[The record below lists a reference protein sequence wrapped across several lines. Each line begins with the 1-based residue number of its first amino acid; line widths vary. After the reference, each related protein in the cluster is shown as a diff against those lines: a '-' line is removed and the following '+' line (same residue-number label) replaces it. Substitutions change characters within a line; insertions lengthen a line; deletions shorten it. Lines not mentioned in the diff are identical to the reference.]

1 MAPKIV
7 FRTYQTESDLDPAM
21 KLIDQD
27 LSEPYSIYTYRF
39 FVQQWPELC
48 ILAYDEDT
56 QECIGVI
63 ICKLHPHRRG
73 CMDTHFDSDKM
84 QLNRGYIGMIAVDK
98 SYRNHGIG
106 RSLVVRALETMQK
119 MGADEV
125 ILEAEAN
132 NQGALALYER
142 LGFIREKRLFRYYL
156 SGTDAYRL
164 KLWL

>member
-56 QECIGVI
+56 HECIGVI

-73 CMDTHFDSDKM
+73 CMDTHFDSGKM

-125 ILEAEAN
+125 ILEAETN
-132 NQGALALYER
+132 NQGALAL
-142 LGFIREKRLFRYYL
+142 
-156 SGTDAYRL
+156 
-164 KLWL
+164 

>member
-1 MAPKIV
+1 
-7 FRTYQTESDLDPAM
+7 
-21 KLIDQD
+21 
-27 LSEPYSIYTYRF
+27 PYSIYTYRF

-56 QECIGVI
+56 HECIGVI

-125 ILEAEAN
+125 ILEAETN
-132 NQGALALYER
+132 NQGALALKALVSVLLER
-142 LGFIREKRLFRYYL
+142 HRCI
-156 SGTDAYRL
+156 
-164 KLWL
+164 